1 MKCPKCG
8 YNSFEFLDS
17 CKKCNNDLA
26 AFKEAHAIR
35 AIILPFKQPQAAAF
49 SPEEADAAELL
60 TEGAAAPDTGHI
72 FSWDTPAATAPP
84 ADTEEAFAGF
94 GTELSP
100 PEGKKEAELFSFDM
114 GLPPDAPAKP
124 GGILEETT
132 GEFSFEELCGE
143 KVEQPKEF
151 GNSAEPLTEDSL
163 ADLLESTPGLGSP
176 VPEGSGPVI
185 PEGEAPPATAVSFG
199 EESFAD
205 LLESAPAMD
214 GQPEEG
220 EFAIPET
227 PESAPLEDDS
237 LAGLLESAPD
247 LGNQTEEGGFA
258 LPLELEP
265 TAEVNPLGEE
275 SLADLLEP
283 TPADCGQLGTAAAST
298 PAEFAS
304 GDLQEFGEEALQE
317 EPLAMGTPETPP
329 SAEDFDFEEYFREEE
344 GATPAEPVKGTAIE
358 ALGLSKDEFD
368 ALFGEAAEAE
378 KARSAG

>member
-17 CKKCNNDLA
+17 CKKCNNDLT

-49 SPEEADAAELL
+49 SPEESDAAELL
-60 TEGAAAPDTGHI
+60 TESAAAPDTGHI
-72 FSWDTPAATAPP
+72 FSWDTPATTPP
-84 ADTEEAFAGF
+84 ADPEEAFAGF

-100 PEGKKEAELFSFDM
+100 PEGNKEAELFSFDM
-114 GLPPDAPAKP
+114 ELPSAAPAKP

-143 KVEQPKEF
+143 KVAQPKEF
-151 GNSAEPLTEDSL
+151 GDSAEPLTGDSL

-176 VPEGSGPVI
+176 VTEGSGPGI

-205 LLESAPAMD
+205 LLESAPDMD
-214 GQPEEG
+214 GQLKEG
-220 EFAIPET
+220 EFAVSEA
-227 PESAPLEDDS
+227 PESAPLGDDS
-237 LAGLLESAPD
+237 LAG
-247 LGNQTEEGGFA
+247 
-258 LPLELEP
+258 
-265 TAEVNPLGEE
+265 
-275 SLADLLEP
+275 LLEP

-298 PAEFAS
+298 ATEFAS
-304 GDLQEFGEEALQE
+304 GDLGEFGEEALQE